1 MSKLKT
7 KKLPSFIKKKSTIK
21 KFHKRNSIA
30 YIKKNY
36 VAKEF
41 LKDIN
46 EEKIFDL
53 KHLSNKNLEI
63 NYDMKKKINYD
74 KFKSEIEIMKIN
86 NHLRKNI
93 NFIKLKK
100 KISKI
105 KESLINIPDIKNK
118 NNFDDFRILKREKVL
133 YDSLDEEDFKE
144 ELLGFYISPDS
155 WYIKLFDI
163 ILLLISISYSIFVP
177 FLLSINYFSKN
188 DNNMINYVFILI
200 DIIYMVDFFLCFFKG
215 YKNFYEHLII
225 KPTKIIRHYLKTW
238 FLLIFEEI

>member
-1 MSKLKT
+1 M
-7 KKLPSFIKKKSTIK
+7 
-21 KFHKRNSIA
+21 
-30 YIKKNY
+30 
-36 VAKEF
+36 AKEF

-188 DNNMINYVFILI
+188 DNNMIKYVLILI
-200 DIIYMVDFFLCFFKG
+200 DVIYMVDFFLCLFKG

-238 FLLIFEEI
+238 FLIDFLQSIPFFSLIIFIISFLLNLSWIIN